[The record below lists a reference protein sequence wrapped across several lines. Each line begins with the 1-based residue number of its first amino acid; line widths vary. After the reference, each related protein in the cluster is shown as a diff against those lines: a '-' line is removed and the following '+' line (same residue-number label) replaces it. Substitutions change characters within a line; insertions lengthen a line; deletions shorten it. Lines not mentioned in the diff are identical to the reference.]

1 MRNGMRRLRVSAGV
15 LGVEL
20 TVVESSRYDREVDA
34 LIVSVRPY
42 AAAGSRCGVCRRRCG
57 GYDRGRGRRRWRTLD
72 VGVKRC
78 YLEADMPRVRCP
90 GHGVVAAWVPWARHN
105 AGHTLVFD
113 QKVAWLTTR
122 MSKAAVAGKLRI
134 AWATVGEIIARV
146 MADQDAVAG
155 DRYAGLRRIGIDEIS
170 YKRGHKYLTLVVNH
184 DTRHLLWMAEG
195 RSKTTLARFFVEL
208 GPDRCAGIELVSAD
222 GADWI
227 FNAVRDH
234 CPHAEI
240 CLDPFHVVAWAT
252 KALDEVRRSVWN
264 DARRAG
270 NKILATSLQGARY
283 ALWKNRD
290 DLTGKQQ
297 TKLAMIAQTNKPL
310 YKAYLLKELLRAV
323 FAKPDATAG
332 ARLLDDWTSWATR
345 SQVTPFVDLARKIRS
360 YFRGDIINTLTHK
373 LSNGLIESSNTK
385 IRLLTR
391 IAFGFKSA
399 QALIALAKLHLGG
412 YNIQLPG
419 RS

>member
-1 MRNGMRRLRVSAGV
+1 MCNGVRRLRVSASV
-15 LGVEL
+15 LGVDR
-20 TVVESSRYDREVDA
+20 TVVESSRYDRGADA
-34 LIVSVRPY
+34 LIVSVRPFKG
-42 AAAGSRCGVCRRRCG
+42 AQSRCGVCRRRCG
-57 GYDRGRGRRRWRTLD
+57 RYDQGRGRRRWRTLD
-72 VGVKRC
+72 VGIKAC
-78 YLEADMPRVRCP
+78 FLEADAPRVRCP
-90 GHGVVAAWVPWARHN
+90 QHRVTTAWVPWARPG

-122 MSKAAVAGKLRI
+122 MSKTAVAQKLRI
-134 AWATVGEIIARV
+134 AWASVGEIIARV
-146 MADQDAVAG
+146 MADADAAAG

-170 YKRGHKYLTLVVNH
+170 YKRGHKYLTVVIDH
-184 DTRHLLWMAEG
+184 GTRHLVWMAEG
-195 RSKTTLARFFVEL
+195 RSKATLAKFFIEL
-208 GPDRCAGIELVSAD
+208 GPERCAAIELISAD

-234 CPHAEI
+234 CPNADI

-252 KALDEVRRSVWN
+252 KALDDVRRQVWN

-270 NKILATSLQGARY
+270 DKVLAGDLQGARY
-283 ALWKNRD
+283 ALWKNRA
-290 DLTGKQQ
+290 DLTGRQQ
-297 TKLAMIAQTNKPL
+297 TKLAMIAQVNKPL

-323 FAKPDATAG
+323 FAKANADTGASMLDAWIG
-332 ARLLDDWTSWATR
+332 WASR

-360 YFRGDIINTLTHK
+360 YFRTDIINTLTHK

-391 IAFGFKSA
+391 VAFGFKSPA
-399 QALIALAKLHLGG
+399 ALIALAKLHLGG
-412 YNIQLPG
+412 YNIPLPG